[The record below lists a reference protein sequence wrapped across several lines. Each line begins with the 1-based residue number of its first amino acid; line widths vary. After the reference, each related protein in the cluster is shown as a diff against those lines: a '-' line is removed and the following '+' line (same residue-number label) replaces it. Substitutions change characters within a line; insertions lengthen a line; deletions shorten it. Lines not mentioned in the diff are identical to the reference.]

1 MDKEVTKLEWSSP
14 VLVCFDEQDVKAYKD
29 CDGEE
34 DQINPED
41 VNDEDDWEKNGGPK
55 YGNGNDLCV

>member
-1 MDKEVTKLEWSSP
+1 MDEEFTKLEWFSP
-14 VLVCFDEQDVKAYKD
+14 VFVCFDEKDVKTYKG

-34 DQINPED
+34 DKINPED

-55 YGNGNDLCV
+55 